1 MDIHVVVQLLPIY
14 LPQSKVVTICSRRF
28 FRTVFHPDT
37 QKKLMLDMHAYTS
50 VISHDICMDISLA
63 AGTSD
68 LDRHTVRT
76 HARRSLC
83 VPGVSIGPLAQASP
97 ALTTQ
102 NGARPAGVPAIH
114 AHPNAVRC
122 ICLVANLLLVQAST
136 TATDHRSI
144 TDCPAG

>member
-1 MDIHVVVQLLPIY
+1 
-14 LPQSKVVTICSRRF
+14 
-28 FRTVFHPDT
+28 
-37 QKKLMLDMHAYTS
+37 MLDMHAYTS

-76 HARRSLC
+76 HAAMHVDHC
-83 VPGVSIGPLAQASP
+83 VCLGVSIGPLAQASP